1 MYGVLGHCFG
11 TCARSGQL
19 WHELVCIVYIMVDV
33 LISVHTA
40 GSYGASLWRIP
51 DTGGA
56 LEKLADLPGQGESSI
71 IRR

>member
-1 MYGVLGHCFG
+1 
-11 TCARSGQL
+11 
-19 WHELVCIVYIMVDV
+19 MVDV